1 MILFTHSNLTSAY
14 LSQCLCICLVTLA
27 RSVTWNHLD
36 LDLHPS
42 GLSLSVHHGATA
54 EAVKHT
60 AVRPGWRCEYSALLM
75 PQADYFPTVITLSSP
90 LCRSGLWG
98 LMDTA
103 MYNSLIIS
111 IQFDN

>member
-1 MILFTHSNLTSAY
+1 MKDVLDDSQISNTITILGDAPYEMKPSWTSV
-14 LSQCLCICLVTLA
+14 C
-27 RSVTWNHLD
+27 
-36 LDLHPS
+36 P
-42 GLSLSVHHGATA
+42 VHHRQFTA
-54 EAVKHT
+54 EAVKRSE
-60 AVRPGWRCEYSALLM
+60 VRPGWSCRVQCALLM
-75 PQADYFPTVITLSSP
+75 PQADYFSTVITLSSP

>member
-1 MILFTHSNLTSAY
+1 MFCIVYDTKICVRDFQLSINPLNLS
-14 LSQCLCICLVTLA
+14 L
-27 RSVTWNHLD
+27 NHNV
-36 LDLHPS
+36 S
-42 GLSLSVHHGATA
+42 SLSVHRSAT
-54 EAVKHT
+54 VKSIKCKG
-60 AVRPGWRCEYSALLM
+60 VGPGWSFEYSVLLM
-75 PQADYFPTVITLSSP
+75 PQADYFSTVITLSSP

>member
-1 MILFTHSNLTSAY
+1 MLQCVLHSYSSVVSLQGSPKLAPLSARLFLTSVCVRLFAGTVE
-14 LSQCLCICLVTLA
+14 Q
-27 RSVTWNHLD
+27 
-36 LDLHPS
+36 S
-42 GLSLSVHHGATA
+42 GLAGA
-54 EAVKHT
+54 
-60 AVRPGWRCEYSALLM
+60 ALLM
-75 PQADYFPTVITLSSP
+75 PQADYFSTVITLLSP

>member
-1 MILFTHSNLTSAY
+1 M
-14 LSQCLCICLVTLA
+14 
-27 RSVTWNHLD
+27 
-36 LDLHPS
+36 LHIQTIVFAETVKQS
-42 GLSLSVHHGATA
+42 GLAGA
-54 EAVKHT
+54 
-60 AVRPGWRCEYSALLM
+60 ALLM
-75 PQADYFPTVITLSSP
+75 PQADYFSTVITLLSP